1 MSSRNRL
8 SRSARLKKYESAYD
22 TCIKEINI
30 RKKNSIKKVKYKSE
44 NKEKSTKKDKSLK
57 KNEEKIIKRDREKP
71 RYKNKEKPRERDRE
85 TPKEKINKRKIN
97 IYQKFVKEESKK
109 KKYQGLTA
117 KERMTEIGKVW
128 KEKNK
133 PK

>member
-1 MSSRNRL
+1 M
-8 SRSARLKKYESAYD
+8 
-22 TCIKEINI
+22 TNI